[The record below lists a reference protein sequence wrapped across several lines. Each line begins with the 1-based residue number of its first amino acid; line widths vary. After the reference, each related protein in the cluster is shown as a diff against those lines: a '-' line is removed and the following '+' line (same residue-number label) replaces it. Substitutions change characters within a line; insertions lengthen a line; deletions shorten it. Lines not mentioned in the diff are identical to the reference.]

1 MSLFPSSST
10 RLVRDLLL
18 SAPVLSHLVSD
29 KVRTSL
35 RQRRISLGL
44 NRHQVQ
50 GFGSSPAK
58 GVISR
63 PWQSSLPQ
71 KTVGTTPCPRFRITD
86 PLALPFGGQP
96 QCGSRRGRTSDHSTT
111 ELSMFLR
118 DGTAAESNL
127 VVLSQPQVELT
138 VPPNR
143 KTFFRQRHDC
153 RQTVLRRASHNNKPG
168 KAYAPPP

>member
-18 SAPVLSHLVSD
+18 RAPVLSHLASD

-50 GFGSSPAK
+50 GVGSSPAK

-86 PLALPFGGQP
+86 PVAFPFGANP
-96 QCGSRRGRTSDHSTT
+96 HCGSRRGRPSNHSIG
-111 ELSMFLR
+111 ESSMSLR
-118 DGTAAESNL
+118 DGTAAESGL
-127 VVLSQPQVELT
+127 VVLSQPL
-138 VPPNR
+138 
-143 KTFFRQRHDC
+143 
-153 RQTVLRRASHNNKPG
+153 A
-168 KAYAPPP
+168 

>member
-18 SAPVLSHLVSD
+18 RAPVLSHLASD
-29 KVRTSL
+29 KVRTRLPPEADQPRAEPS
-35 RQRRISLGL
+35 S
-44 NRHQVQ
+44 
-50 GFGSSPAK
+50 GSRLQEFSGK

-96 QCGSRRGRTSDHSTT
+96 HCGSRRGRTSDHSTT
-111 ELSMFLR
+111 ELSMSLR

-138 VPPNR
+138 VPSQAKN
-143 KTFFRQRHDC
+143 F
-153 RQTVLRRASHNNKPG
+153 L
-168 KAYAPPP
+168 

>member
-18 SAPVLSHLVSD
+18 RAPVLSHLASD

-50 GFGSSPAK
+50 GVGSSPVK
-58 GVISR
+58 RNSLP

-71 KTVGTTPCPRFRITD
+71 KSLLLIILLLLCTRLEAQETVVQF
-86 PLALPFGGQP
+86 Q
-96 QCGSRRGRTSDHSTT
+96 
-111 ELSMFLR
+111 
-118 DGTAAESNL
+118 
-127 VVLSQPQVELT
+127 
-138 VPPNR
+138 
-143 KTFFRQRHDC
+143 TFP
-153 RQTVLRRASHNNKPG
+153 AM
-168 KAYAPPP
+168 

>member
-18 SAPVLSHLVSD
+18 RAPVLSHLASD

-50 GFGSSPAK
+50 GVGSSPAK
-58 GVISR
+58 GVISG

-96 QCGSRRGRTSDHSTT
+96 HCGSRRGRTSDHSTT
-111 ELSMFLR
+111 ELSMSLR
-118 DGTAAESNL
+118 DGTAAQSNL
-127 VVLSQPQVELT
+127 VVLSQPQAELT
-138 VPPNR
+138 VPSQAKN
-143 KTFFRQRHDC
+143 F
-153 RQTVLRRASHNNKPG
+153 L
-168 KAYAPPP
+168 